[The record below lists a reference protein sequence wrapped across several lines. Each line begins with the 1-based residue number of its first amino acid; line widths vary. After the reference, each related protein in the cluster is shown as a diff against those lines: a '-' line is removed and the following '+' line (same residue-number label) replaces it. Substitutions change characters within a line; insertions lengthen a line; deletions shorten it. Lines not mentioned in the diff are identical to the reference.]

1 MRDVSKLIHIIA
13 VAYKRLPELR
23 VFIQSWINQTND
35 DWQLTIIHDGQNQEF
50 TNLMNEANYI
60 HPNIEFFSTDQRH
73 NDYGHTL
80 RDLGLKRSEGKYTIL
95 TNADNYFI
103 PRTTEYISTLV
114 RNSDKTPDVPDI
126 ILFDMIHSH
135 TNPGTRKQPAYNLFK
150 TEFKL
155 YCIDVSSAAV
165 RTELAKAAGFR
176 DKTHDGDQT
185 YFKDIASRATSLK
198 IAKINRVLLIHN

>member
-1 MRDVSKLIHIIA
+1 MSKLIHVIA

-23 VFIQSWINQTND
+23 VFTQSWINQTND
-35 DWQLTIIHDGQNQEF
+35 EWQLTIIHDGESQEF

-60 HPNIEFFSTDQRH
+60 HPNIEFFCTDQRH

-80 RDLGLKRSEGKYTIL
+80 RDLGLKRAEGTYTIL

-103 PRTTEYISTLV
+103 PRTSEYISTLIHEL
-114 RNSDKTPDVPDI
+114 NNTPDMPDV

-135 TNPGTRKQPAYNLFK
+135 NNPGIRKQPAYNLFK
-150 TEFKL
+150 TEFKQ
-155 YCIDVSSAAV
+155 YSIDVSCAAV

-185 YFKDIASRATSLK
+185 YFKDISSRAASLK

>member
-1 MRDVSKLIHIIA
+1 MSKLIHIIA

-80 RDLGLKRSEGKYTIL
+80 RDLGLKRSKGKYTIL

-135 TNPGTRKQPAYNLFK
+135 TNPGTRKQPAYNLF
-150 TEFKL
+150 
-155 YCIDVSSAAV
+155 
-165 RTELAKAAGFR
+165 
-176 DKTHDGDQT
+176 
-185 YFKDIASRATSLK
+185 
-198 IAKINRVLLIHN
+198 